1 MMKSLIITL
10 LCSFCLSTTNAQS
23 YFRQCGIQ
31 LLTKQNG
38 LSNNTLTG
46 IYQDKAGFLW
56 LGTDVGLS
64 RYDGIHFHNYN
75 LIDKEPRALTHLYE
89 TSNNLLWSHIANL
102 NQIACFDKMR
112 GIYMPLISPTPEV
125 LQDIQD
131 ICVLQDKL
139 YALTS
144 NAIVELNMEKNA
156 DEIRLTAQLLIDIK
170 TKVLGLYNNED
181 ILCALTAENQIL
193 LYNVSDKSSEHINGT
208 DLGIVKADNIEKIH
222 IYNDNVWICDQ
233 TEGIICYNTNTK
245 TSRTLN
251 DNSQSSFIQKDIRD
265 IIQIDKTT
273 FIIATWSSLS
283 AIRFETDN
291 YLQSPFHIV
300 DLTQHDSYYAPIL
313 KNRITDIHF
322 DKSNN
327 VLWVG
332 TFGRGLLKLNLKGND
347 INRIP
352 LNDEIRYVNSIA
364 QDADGYIW
372 LVTEKDGIYKSTENK
387 ISPNLHFSL
396 WEKSHKN
403 NHYCLHKDRNGGL
416 WFGDD
421 KGNILG

>member
-1 MMKSLIITL
+1 MAYRFHAS
-10 LCSFCLSTTNAQS
+10 C
-23 YFRQCGIQ
+23 
-31 LLTKQNG
+31 QNRLFG
-38 LSNNTLTG
+38 LN
-46 IYQDKAGFLW
+46 W
-56 LGTDVGLS
+56 
-64 RYDGIHFHNYN
+64 R
-75 LIDKEPRALTHLYE
+75 YE
-89 TSNNLLWSHIANL
+89 TI
-102 NQIACFDKMR
+102 
-112 GIYMPLISPTPEV
+112 
-125 LQDIQD
+125 
-131 ICVLQDKL
+131 
-139 YALTS
+139 
-144 NAIVELNMEKNA
+144 A

-313 KNRITDIHF
+313 KNRITDISYFIVQRDTVDIVSFEIQFQQSSAESSYPKHIVGLV
-322 DKSNN
+322 KMN
-327 VLWVG
+327 V
-332 TFGRGLLKLNLKGND
+332 GNSVFED
-347 INRIP
+347 
-352 LNDEIRYVNSIA
+352 
-364 QDADGYIW
+364 
-372 LVTEKDGIYKSTENK
+372 
-387 ISPNLHFSL
+387 
-396 WEKSHKN
+396 
-403 NHYCLHKDRNGGL
+403 C
-416 WFGDD
+416 
-421 KGNILG
+421 

>member
-170 TKVLGLYNNED
+170 
-181 ILCALTAENQIL
+181 Q
-193 LYNVSDKSSEHINGT
+193 KS
-208 DLGIVKADNIEKIH
+208 
-222 IYNDNVWICDQ
+222 
-233 TEGIICYNTNTK
+233 
-245 TSRTLN
+245 
-251 DNSQSSFIQKDIRD
+251 
-265 IIQIDKTT
+265 
-273 FIIATWSSLS
+273 
-283 AIRFETDN
+283 
-291 YLQSPFHIV
+291 
-300 DLTQHDSYYAPIL
+300 
-313 KNRITDIHF
+313 
-322 DKSNN
+322 
-327 VLWVG
+327 
-332 TFGRGLLKLNLKGND
+332 
-347 INRIP
+347 
-352 LNDEIRYVNSIA
+352 
-364 QDADGYIW
+364 
-372 LVTEKDGIYKSTENK
+372 
-387 ISPNLHFSL
+387 
-396 WEKSHKN
+396 
-403 NHYCLHKDRNGGL
+403 
-416 WFGDD
+416 
-421 KGNILG
+421 